1 MTVAGALLELQLPRE
16 GLAWS
21 LLLFNTGVEAGQLLV
36 VAPLFPL
43 LLLLRRTPWSGLVQ
57 KALSGAA
64 LAMALVW
71 LALLTMV
78 SIITLI
84 STIALAVVLRVL
96 VWLISQR
103 VALV

>member
-1 MTVAGALLELQLPRE
+1 MALQLPRE

-57 KALSGAA
+57 KALSGVA

-71 LALLTMV
+71 LGQR
-78 SIITLI
+78 
-84 STIALAVVLRVL
+84 LAG
-96 VWLISQR
+96 
-103 VALV
+103 